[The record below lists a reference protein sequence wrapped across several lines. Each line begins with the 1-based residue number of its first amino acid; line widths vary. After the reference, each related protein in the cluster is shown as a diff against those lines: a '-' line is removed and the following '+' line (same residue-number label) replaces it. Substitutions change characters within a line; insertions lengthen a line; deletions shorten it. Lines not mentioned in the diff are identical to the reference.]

1 MSWQIHYIKPEPE
14 IYQKLITDFKIIPQ
28 KAVFI
33 DDLMDNIAE
42 ARALGFHAVHF
53 TGKKNAV
60 RQLLDFGVK

>member
-1 MSWQIHYIKPEPE
+1 MANTLHKAGTGNLS
-14 IYQKLITDFKIIPQ
+14 KLITDFEIVPQ

-53 TGKKNAV
+53 TSKKNAV